1 MERWFNIQKSV
12 NVIHHVNKLKRRKK
26 HMTISLDGGKAFL
39 QSLTSFHDKV
49 LERLGILGTYRNI
62 IKSVYSKPIA
72 RIELNGEILKVIP
85 LKSGTR

>member
-1 MERWFNIQKSV
+1 
-12 NVIHHVNKLKRRKK
+12 
-26 HMTISLDGGKAFL
+26 MTISLDGGKAFL
-39 QSLTSFHDKV
+39 QSVTSFHDKV
-49 LERLGILGTYRNI
+49 LERLGILGTYLNI